1 MAEAEAAGSPPKAEA
16 RKLASAQQEEAQAAA
31 PQTAAEE
38 VAEAGAEEVE
48 VAEEAGL

>member
-1 MAEAEAAGSPPKAEA
+1 MAEAEEAAGSPPKAEA
-16 RKLASAQQEEAQAAA
+16 RKLASAQHVEAQAAA

-38 VAEAGAEEVE
+38 EAEAGAE

>member
-1 MAEAEAAGSPPKAEA
+1 MAAAEAAGSPPKAEA
-16 RKLASAQQEEAQAAA
+16 RKLTSAQQEEAQAAA

-38 VAEAGAEEVE
+38 EAEARTEVVE